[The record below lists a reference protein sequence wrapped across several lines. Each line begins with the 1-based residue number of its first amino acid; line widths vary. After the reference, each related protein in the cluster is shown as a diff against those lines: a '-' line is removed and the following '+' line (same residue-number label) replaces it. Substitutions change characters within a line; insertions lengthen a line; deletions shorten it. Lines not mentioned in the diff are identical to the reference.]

1 MRTPWRTR
9 RTGGRTAPA
18 LEPRLAARPVGPSAG
33 QREWTQLAGEG
44 RRRKVK
50 RRSRAGRS
58 RRSAR
63 IRRPAANQC
72 WRLLRK
78 TRGGE
83 VAGSEGST
91 VERSEML
98 SDRQVGDRCPCI
110 AERAAS

>member
-1 MRTPWRTR
+1 M
-9 RTGGRTAPA
+9 GGRTAPA

-44 RRRKVK
+44 RQRKEK
-50 RRSRAGRS
+50 RRSQRRRVSRAGRS

-91 VERSEML
+91 VGRSEML
-98 SDRQVGDRCPCI
+98 SDRQVGDHCPCI